1 MVLSGIWTTLTDTKD
16 PSQQRVQLGAGAGE
30 CTGGLCGLP
39 ALYLRPSHSRA
50 QNCRDSHPLTFSEKS
65 RLHSWEPPSL
75 PGSYLLT
82 DAPASSSPPHSPPS
96 RSRLKTYNGQV
107 LTHLQDSLKSDHL
120 SEIFPAWVD
129 IRFWVF
135 RAFPSCFITTTWS
148 KGLITALHISINSKS
163 QEGRCHILFIFVF
176 QLVNTESVLQL
187 VSFIHSLNKH
197 LIRTC

>member
-16 PSQQRVQLGAGAGE
+16 PSQQHVQLGAGAGE

-39 ALYLRPSHSRA
+39 ALFTTQPLLRSELSRLPLPHLLSEVQTPQLGATFTSRLLPAHWRPSLV
-50 QNCRDSHPLTFSEKS
+50 LT
-65 RLHSWEPPSL
+65 
-75 PGSYLLT
+75 T
-82 DAPASSSPPHSPPS
+82 HSPPS

-163 QEGRCHILFIFVF
+163 QEGRCHVLFIFVF

-187 VSFIHSLNKH
+187 VSFTHSLNKN